1 MTNKFK
7 YVFLSL
13 LACAIIFIS
22 ESSFAL
28 VAEDCQAYPGLVN
41 KVVSC
46 VTRMVS
52 YGLVGDT
59 LTSIYDRLTGVSN
72 AAVIIYL
79 SFFGF
84 KMTTGGVQN
93 LRKEAFWVILSAAAI
108 LGLNNTVSVNKFLN
122 VFLRAQ
128 TEFASAATFA
138 VSTRPPELDENGAVI
153 QDKSYNSVCFGPKE
167 VNRNY
172 DPNDPTSTPT
182 IPAVDN
188 NGNPQAYGIWQR
200 VDCIIGFVIG
210 AHPIVER
217 TSQYFTPDGDSS
229 EVAGVDLSNKRFDWD
244 IFATDRHP
252 FLDPAVDPFCF
263 LKDVKDVNT
272 DDLSLGGPDG
282 CDGKRL
288 TMKASG
294 LHEVGVTYS
303 LLIIAVGMFFESAE
317 DGAIGVMVLF
327 TGIFI
332 IFLMIFAF
340 GQVAMV
346 YLSSMFGII
355 ILALLAPIC
364 VPCILFKPTKQVFQL
379 WLQNFFGFTIKP
391 GLMLA
396 YLTFMIFVIQF
407 IINYSKPITQGDN
420 GEEIP
425 GFNSLMDMHYGEMF
439 KNGFKGYKSFI
450 RTSTDTSTKTDA
462 DGDELS
468 DDQTKT
474 DGTISSKGVSGDVNE
489 GSKLNLSDDESMKET
504 KSQTNIIMSQAQG
517 LARLAGDFDTNV
529 SGVTDSSLSTP
540 SFSFAV
546 KQCQEWSNGICT
558 KSEYVNIN
566 QAMSK
571 YIKAQQLN
579 SGAVILDTESFLKSM
594 QEKGEEINEQV
605 NAVKRQH
612 VANKA
617 NYMQILLVVF
627 LTLSITISFMHN
639 VMSFADVI
647 TGSGG
652 RPISRAVDLYNMN
665 VSRASKTL
673 WS

>member
-7 YVFLSL
+7 YVFLSF

-22 ESSFAL
+22 EDSFAL
-28 VAEDCQAYPGLVN
+28 VAEDCQAYPGLIN

-138 VSTRPPELDENGAVI
+138 VSTRPPELDENGAVV
-153 QDKSYNSVCFGPKE
+153 QDNSYNAVCFGPKE
-167 VNRNY
+167 VNKNY
-172 DPNDPTSTPT
+172 DESNPTSTPT
-182 IPAVDN
+182 IPLVDN
-188 NGNPQAYGIWQR
+188 NGNPLAYGIWQR

-252 FLDPAVDPFCF
+252 FLDPAIDPFCF

-272 DDLSLGGPDG
+272 EDLSLGGPDG
-282 CDGKRL
+282 CEGKRL

-317 DGAIGVMVLF
+317 DGAMGVMVLF

-407 IINYSKPITQGDN
+407 IVNYSKPMTQDDDGN
-420 GEEIP
+420 INQ
-425 GFNSLMDMHYGEMF
+425 GFNSLMEMHYGEMF
-439 KNGFKGYKSFI
+439 KKGFKGYKSLF
-450 RTSTDTSTKTDA
+450 RTTTDVSTKVDA
-462 DGDELS
+462 QGDELG
-468 DDQTKT
+468 DNQTNT
-474 DGTISSKGVSGDVNE
+474 GGNVLSQGVSGDVNE
-489 GSKLNLSDDESMKET
+489 GSKLNLSENEVFKEAQR
-504 KSQTNIIMSQAQG
+504 KTNVQMSQAQG
-517 LARLAGDFDTNV
+517 LAKFAGDFDTNV
-529 SGVTDSSLSTP
+529 AGVSDSSVPAP

-546 KQCQEWSNGICT
+546 KQCQEWNNGVCT

-579 SGAVILDTESFLKSM
+579 SPDLGLDSESFLQSM
-594 QEKGEEINEQV
+594 QEKGEEITEEI
-605 NAVKRQH
+605 AATKRQH
-612 VANKA
+612 INNKA